1 MIALACP
8 DCPPAR
14 AARAMFTDLDLARN
28 VVVALAP
35 FIVTFALVALIV
47 RIVTARSRRGATGAA
62 E

>member
-14 AARAMFTDLDLARN
+14 AARAMFIDLDLARN

-35 FIVTFALVALIV
+35 FIVTLALVALIV
-47 RIVTARSRRGATGAA
+47 RTVSARSHRGPTDAD
-62 E
+62 